1 VDGVRI
7 DYELLNNAA
16 SQLSALNSDIETFT
30 TWDFP
35 GFAPGT
41 GGDSNAV
48 EDLFSPDTG
57 PGPTAMPG
65 YGPGNLGT
73 ALGEFS
79 QGWKGPLSNAGQQ
92 LQQLAATFKGVAQAW
107 FDADASQA
115 AAASASL
122 ASTEVR
128 QYGIAQQQY
137 NAEMKQYNQ
146 AVKAGQSETAPT
158 APTAPPSPLVTS
170 GAGVSTSFTEGAADP
185 NDHDDPQGATV
196 SAETTTVTADGL
208 SYKETTT
215 FLPNQIWTANGP
227 AVDSTQ
233 HVSNADGSTDTVTTT
248 ETASGAMTSVDVSS
262 TGSTTTTTRASW
274 NAPVDSGSTGGPNS
288 HDPDPS
294 EPSPVPPDKWSLQAP

>member
-1 VDGVRI
+1 
-7 DYELLNNAA
+7 
-16 SQLSALNSDIETFT
+16 
-30 TWDFP
+30 
-35 GFAPGT
+35 
-41 GGDSNAV
+41 
-48 EDLFSPDTG
+48 
-57 PGPTAMPG
+57 MPG